1 MRSPHILATNI
12 ICGDNTLIKKNDSRF
27 YDTAVIF
34 MYTAFYVFGFYRA
47 SHPPS
52 TASVKP

>member
-34 MYTAFYVFGFYRA
+34 MHTAFYVFGFYRA